1 MKVEEIEGLV
11 GWRRVLHEEDKEER
25 DVTKESSIVSTGRHM
40 AGAEVRKAVAGS
52 MSLCCLKGV
61 AALDDDR
68 ECHP

>member
-1 MKVEEIEGLV
+1 M
-11 GWRRVLHEEDKEER
+11 HEEGEEER
-25 DVTKESSIVSTGRHM
+25 CVTKESSIVSTGRHM

-52 MSLCCLKGV
+52 TSLCCLKGV